1 MDLNNILGVVLA
13 GGRSQRFGQ
22 DKSQVK
28 LQNILL
34 IDYILKEIVD
44 EFEETLIIANQPI
57 NFMKSKKISVIK
69 DYKNGIGPLGGVLT
83 AMKWIKE
90 NDKKYKWVLT
100 FPSDTPFFSK
110 KELKY
115 FFENITINESKLFF
129 IKNKETRHNIFGLW
143 SLDLLDQLEK
153 DIQKGVRKVENWA
166 NTIGVSTIDIRYKN
180 TDPFFNINT
189 KEDFEKA
196 LKILNNDKL

>member
-22 DKSQVK
+22 NKSQVK

-90 NDKKYKWVLT
+90 NDKKYKWVST